1 MFLKMIPL
9 TAIIAVL
16 TQVVPVATEHD
27 RKLLPRL
34 FRRLGPARSV
44 TGNGDPLLY
53 R

>member
-9 TAIIAVL
+9 TAILAFL
-16 TQVVPVATEHD
+16 TQVVPCPTGHD
-27 RKLLPRL
+27 RRLLPRL